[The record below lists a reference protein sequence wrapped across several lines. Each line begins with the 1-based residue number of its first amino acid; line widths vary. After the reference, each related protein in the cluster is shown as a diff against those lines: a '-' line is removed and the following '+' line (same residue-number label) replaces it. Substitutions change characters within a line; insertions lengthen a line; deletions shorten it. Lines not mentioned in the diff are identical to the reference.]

1 MQSQMRPDEATA
13 PTSTWGLNHGRGG
26 SGKKRT
32 SFNSVF
38 LNLLGALLAPPRP
51 PEMNPKTVLLHT
63 TPWPGTACLCLLP
76 SSSCATPLAFG
87 IDSLVRDPNHS
98 FARAHGP
105 ILSRLPAE
113 RPKQCAHRNRFHLPL
128 TDRLQAT
135 TGRLVVAQII
145 LLRGHGEIT
154 RCHHR
159 RNASIA
165 PRITMD
171 CWGILSSSQFLFHSI
186 LV

>member
-1 MQSQMRPDEATA
+1 
-13 PTSTWGLNHGRGG
+13 
-26 SGKKRT
+26 
-32 SFNSVF
+32 
-38 LNLLGALLAPPRP
+38 
-51 PEMNPKTVLLHT
+51 MNPKTGLLHT

-145 LLRGHGEIT
+145 LLRGHGKIK

-165 PRITMD
+165 PRFNHHGLLGNIYIISISISLNLGLIVSPPAPAPYRARPPPQTSPATLTMQPSG
-171 CWGILSSSQFLFHSI
+171 GISRLASSHQS
-186 LV
+186 